1 MAFVDTQPAPIN
13 RGDPTGDWSR
23 FRVRNPRKQLA
34 TLRDICRNDTPLVVG
49 AAGGRTLQVALWSV
63 DDVNGRLHFRV
74 DAESPGIND
83 LSFEPELWAA
93 AYVDDA
99 KVQFA
104 LLNVN
109 FAQDAGSHVLVSDIP
124 EHMYR
129 LPRRQ
134 SVRVRRNDE
143 DGPKVRFAHPLAP
156 DVVTTLRVLDVSA
169 SGCALLRP
177 ANGLNLPL
185 GLLLKQVEIELD
197 DDTIL
202 FSDLLVHHVTVH
214 SRRDRSAR
222 VGCEW
227 RGMPSAAQE
236 RLHLWIQH
244 GRRRR
249 DLMSLSF

>member
-13 RGDPTGDWSR
+13 RGDPTGDWAR

-63 DDVNGRLHFRV
+63 DDVNGRLHFRL
-74 DAESPGIND
+74 DAESTGINE

-104 LLNVN
+104 LSNLS
-109 FAQDAGSHVLVSDIP
+109 FAVDGNSQVLVSDIP

-143 DGPKVRFAHPLAP
+143 DGPKVRFTHPLAP
-156 DVVTTLRVLDVSA
+156 DMVTTLHLLDVSA

-177 ANGLNLPL
+177 ADGLNLPL
-185 GLLLKQVEIELD
+185 GMVLRQVEIELD
-197 DDTIL
+197 DDTIC
-202 FSDLLVHHVTVH
+202 
-214 SRRDRSAR
+214 SATCWCTTSLCTAGATAAR
-222 VGCEW
+222 AWAANGAACPPPHKSGCTS
-227 RGMPSAAQE
+227 GYNMVAAAA
-236 RLHLWIQH
+236 I
-244 GRRRR
+244 
-249 DLMSLSF
+249 